1 MTNVTTA
8 LVLAS
13 EAAEGSAG
21 PSPYLFGG
29 VALVVLLLLLAVTMM
44 IKVGD

>member
-1 MTNVTTA
+1 MSAISTA

-13 EAAEGSAG
+13 EEVAEHSA

-29 VALVVLLLLLAVTMM
+29 IAFAVLLGLLVLTMM

>member
-1 MTNVTTA
+1 MSTVTTA

-13 EAAEGSAG
+13 EGAEHSA

-29 VALVVLLLLLAVTMM
+29 VALVVLLVLLGVTMM